1 MQLYMA
7 VAKRVLQWR
16 WLITDEVS
24 IVRVKF
30 LSEVHVQVCFVMREI
45 GLMEEKGQV

>member
-7 VAKRVLQWR
+7 VAKRVLQCG
-16 WLITDEVS
+16 WLTTDEVS

-45 GLMEEKGQV
+45 GPMGEKGRV